1 MTPVLDYAKITDARS
16 HLKDVYDAASANIS
30 VVIRR
35 DLDAPL
41 AVLPKDS
48 ILRALRALVPL
59 DPQVRFGDDGHVHA
73 WLPDLPISADGGDF
87 DDAIDGLKDALREY
101 ADAWVDDLR
110 HFSNHEANWGLVNL
124 VLLSSDDE
132 LVAHLVG

>member
-1 MTPVLDYAKITDARS
+1 M
-16 HLKDVYDAASANIS
+16 
-30 VVIRR
+30 
-35 DLDAPL
+35 
-41 AVLPKDS
+41 
-48 ILRALRALVPL
+48 
-59 DPQVRFGDDGHVHA
+59 HA